1 MNLLSLKD
9 ISLSLKSGPLFESVT
24 IDIDEADKIGLIGL
38 NGSGK
43 SSFLKLITGAA
54 APDHGEIALAKRFS
68 YSFLPQ
74 KSEFSENTTL
84 GDFLYLGDATE
95 ILHPAE
101 EEPRVSLENRY
112 SALCKELNLP
122 ALDTPM
128 KFFSG
133 GELKKAELARA
144 LAPSA
149 RLLILDEPTNHLDVD
164 TIEWL
169 EKKLQTSRQAII
181 LVTHDRWFLDA
192 VVTRIA
198 EIDRHTITMY
208 PGSYSRHLERKAVI
222 LAGLERAENKRL
234 ANLKIELAWLN
245 RGARARAT
253 KSERRKQE
261 IRAMS
266 ESLLE
271 KPPSAYSFSSSE
283 TRLGKKV
290 CVMTDVSFSYGTKQ
304 ILKDFSFEFQP
315 GEKLAIVGPNGS
327 GKTSLLKLIS
337 GMLTPDS
344 GTIELGSTVRLS
356 YFRQTNESLDGE
368 KSILAFIQEHADHF
382 KLADGSVL
390 DAELLLERFGYDR
403 DFRNQKIKTLSGGE
417 VRRLMLVRILAESP
431 NMLLLDE
438 PTNDLD
444 IETIERLEE
453 YLEDFGGTVIL
464 VSHDRLLVDKLAQ
477 NLLIFKGNGVIER
490 YSGSYLE
497 WSERKEQEIS
507 ALPSVEKSKSKK
519 PAAAEN
525 RRDNPQKASAG
536 REKLSFKEKREF
548 ENLLNEIDALEN
560 EKRTLEESFANPK
573 AFGSDIQSAH
583 VRYGEIERLLE
594 QKMARWEYLAE
605 REG

>member
-9 ISLSLKSGPLFESVT
+9 LSLSLKSGPLFESVT
-24 IDIDEADKIGLIGL
+24 IDIDELDKIGLIGV

-43 SSFLKLITGAA
+43 SSFLKLITGELTA
-54 APDHGEIALAKRFS
+54 DHGEISCAKNFS

-74 KSEFSENTTL
+74 KSEFSENITL
-84 GDFLYLGDATE
+84 GDFLYLGNATE
-95 ILHPAE
+95 ILHPEGEAL
-101 EEPRVSLENRY
+101 VSLENRY

-122 ALDTPM
+122 APSTPM

-144 LAPSA
+144 LAPYA

-169 EKKLQTSRQAII
+169 EKKLQASRQALI

-261 IRAMS
+261 IKAMS
-266 ESLLE
+266 DSLLE
-271 KPPSAYSFSSSE
+271 KPPADYAFSSSE

-290 CVMTDVSFSYGTKQ
+290 CVMTAVSFSYGTKP
-304 ILKDFSFEFQP
+304 ILTDFSFEFQP
-315 GEKLAIVGPNGS
+315 SEKLAIVGPNGS

-337 GMLTPDS
+337 GMLKPDT
-344 GTIELGSTVRLS
+344 GTIELGATVRLS
-356 YFRQTNESLDGE
+356 YFRQTNESLDAE

-382 KLADGSVL
+382 KLADGSTL

-453 YLEDFGGTVIL
+453 YLEDFRGTVIL
-464 VSHDRLLVDKLAQ
+464 VSHDRLLVDKLAR
-477 NLLIFKGNGVIER
+477 NLLIFKGDGVIER

-497 WSERKEQEIS
+497 WSEEKERAGKAAVS
-507 ALPSVEKSKSKK
+507 SSEKQKPNKTDRVDEKRESKK
-519 PAAAEN
+519 SSSS
-525 RRDNPQKASAG
+525 RG
-536 REKLSFKEKREF
+536 KLSFKEKREF
-548 ENLLNEIDALEN
+548 EQLLNEIDALET
-560 EKRTLEESFANPK
+560 EKRQLEESFANPRVL
-573 AFGSDIQSAH
+573 GPQIQSAH
-583 VRYGEIERLLE
+583 VRYEELNRQLE

-605 REG
+605 RES